1 MPTRKTAP
9 APMPEVHAPDE
20 IGAAPLIHDA
30 VIGDDILSSRIG
42 TSLNMG
48 PNDVI
53 VGRAIQIPD
62 DSTSR
67 LHRAPRTDP
76 DDVTTAADRLHKF
89 ELKFRDGRIR
99 TSVKLRTLDNGH
111 LLWTATAEVFKDADS
126 PTPDRVAHATRATND
141 PDEITAERP
150 QETAETAAISRA
162 LRFLDINPKPKKPKT
177 T

>member
-1 MPTRKTAP
+1 
-9 APMPEVHAPDE
+9 MPEVHAPDE

-30 VIGDDILSSRIG
+30 VIGDDIPSSRIG

-76 DDVTTAADRLHKF
+76 DDVTTAGDRIVKF
-89 ELKFRDGRIR
+89 WAKYKDGRIEPTVDTTYR
-99 TSVKLRTLDNGH
+99 DDVAIHMATVKVWKNG
-111 LLWTATAEVFKDADS
+111 DS
-126 PTPDRVAHATRATND
+126 DKPDVTAHATRATND
-141 PDEITAERP
+141 PDPITAERA
-150 QETAETAAISRA
+150 QETAETAALSRA
-162 LRFLDINPKPKKPKT
+162 LRYLGILANPPKT
-177 T
+177 S